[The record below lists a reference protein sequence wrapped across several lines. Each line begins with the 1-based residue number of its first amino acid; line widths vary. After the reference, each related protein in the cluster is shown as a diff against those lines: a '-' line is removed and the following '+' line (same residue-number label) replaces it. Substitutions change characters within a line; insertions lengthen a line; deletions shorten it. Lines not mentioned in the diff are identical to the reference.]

1 MDVIAEIY
9 KLFNRFLI
17 LCFGSYGVLMVIS
30 GSVYS
35 GAFCFILCVISN
47 IISFELKKRASNY
60 FG

>member
-9 KLFNRFLI
+9 KLFNSFLT
-17 LCFGSYGVLMVIS
+17 LCFSSYGVLMVIS
-30 GSVYS
+30 GSIYT

-47 IISFELKKRASNY
+47 IVSLELKKRASNY